1 MFATS
6 NNDLGLCNSDGVDI
20 HSQTR
25 QLLNLLPRPTAITPT
40 RTTLGSKQTYTLN
53 IAQIYF
59 YVVQ

>member
-20 HSQTR
+20 HSPTR
-25 QLLNLLPRPTAITPT
+25 QLLNLVETAITLA
-40 RTTLGSKQTYTLN
+40 RTMLGSKQTWKLN

-59 YVVQ
+59 YVAQ